1 MPAPSSKP
9 IVTFS
14 LNPTIDVA
22 SEADV
27 VRPTHKIRTSNE
39 TYEPGGGGVNVAR
52 VIVEM
57 GGDAMLIAAA
67 GGFTGKL
74 LEERLDAVPIRHR
87 LVPIAGNTRIALT
100 IFERK
105 TGHEFRFTPNGP
117 TLSAAEVA
125 ACLDAVKSLD
135 FDYFVA
141 SGSVPLGAPRDVMA
155 QVRDIVAAKGAR
167 FVLDSSGAG
176 LSVPLE
182 TGPVFM
188 AKPSFG
194 ELEALVGRRL
204 DDRAAAESAAD
215 FVRQGRAEIVAVTL
229 GARGVLVAARGKTF
243 RMKTPK
249 VESHSAVGA
258 GDAFVAATTLAI
270 SRDEKL
276 EDAVMFG
283 CAAGAAATLTP
294 AHKVCSRDDALRLYE
309 HMKADRAF
317 APHYL

>member
-1 MPAPSSKP
+1 MPQPAAKP

-22 SEADV
+22 SEADI
-27 VRPTHKIRTSNE
+27 VRPTHKIRTTNE

-57 GGDAMLIAAA
+57 GGQALLVATGGGAA
-67 GGFTGKL
+67 GTL
-74 LEERLDAVPIRHR
+74 LTERLDAVPIPHR
-87 LVPIAGNTRIALT
+87 LVQIAGNTRIAIT
-100 IFERK
+100 VFERK

-125 ACLDAVKSLD
+125 ACLDTVAALD
-135 FDYFVA
+135 FDTFIA

-155 QVRDIVAAKGAR
+155 QVRDIVVKKGAR

-182 TGPVFM
+182 AGPVFM
-188 AKPSFG
+188 VKPSFG
-194 ELEALVGRRL
+194 EFEALIGRRL
-204 DDRAAAESAAD
+204 DDQAAAEAAAD
-215 FVRQGRAEIVAVTL
+215 LVRSGRAEIVAVTL
-229 GARGVLVAARGKTF
+229 GARGVLVAARDKLF
-243 RMKTPK
+243 RMKAPK

-258 GDAFVAATTLAI
+258 GDAFVAATTLALA
-270 SRDEKL
+270 RGEAL
-276 EDAVMFG
+276 EDAVRLG

-294 AHKVCSRDDALRLYE
+294 AHKVCAREDVIRLNE
-309 HMKADRAF
+309 HMKGDRTF